1 MRIKVYTYCSYKFSP
16 VGFRHG
22 VFQLDTENSNNEYVV
37 PTIDSD
43 ISPVVRNCFV
53 ERSIL
58 KAMGKIPGTNEY
70 IILFKGLECD
80 FVNEDGMPAKK
91 YGNFAFSTTDPT
103 TYNNINTNIS
113 ALSMLQLSEAM
124 NSFLIPDSNAGD
136 AAIKIDTKRF
146 IDFLVSLS
154 STSHSAESLD
164 EFNIISNASGDK
176 VTKTLEERFPEYSV
190 IPLSGYHFQLKKKSL
205 DAHQLPIVQY
215 IKARPIMAIPMI
227 LAMIAAITVILIL
240 ILI

>member
-43 ISPVVRNCFV
+43 ISPIVRNCFV
-53 ERSIL
+53 EGLIQ
-58 KAMGKIPGTNEY
+58 KAMGKIPETTEY
-70 IILFKGLECD
+70 IILLKGLECD

-103 TYNNINTNIS
+103 TYTNLS
-113 ALSMLQLSEAM
+113 ALSMSQLSEAM

-146 IDFLVSLS
+146 IDFILSVSI
-154 STSHSAESLD
+154 TSHSTESLN
-164 EFNIISNASGDK
+164 EFNIISSSSGDK
-176 VTKTLEERFPEYSV
+176 VIKTLTDRFPEYSV
-190 IPLSGYHFQLKKKSL
+190 ISTGGNYYQIKKKSP
-205 DAHQLPIVQY
+205 DTQQYPIVQY
-215 IKARPIMAIPMI
+215 VKEHPIIAIPIIMA
-227 LAMIAAITVILIL
+227 LIAAITVILML
-240 ILI
+240 LLM

>member
-43 ISPVVRNCFV
+43 ISPIIRNCFV
-53 ERSIL
+53 EGLIQ
-58 KAMGKIPGTNEY
+58 KATGKIPETTEY
-70 IILFKGLECD
+70 IILLKGLECD

-91 YGNFAFSTTDPT
+91 YGNFAFSTNDPT
-103 TYNNINTNIS
+103 TYNNLNTNIS

-146 IDFLVSLS
+146 IDFILSVSI
-154 STSHSAESLD
+154 TSHSTESLN
-164 EFNIISNASGDK
+164 EFNIISSSSGDK
-176 VTKTLEERFPEYSV
+176 VIKTLTDRFPEYSV
-190 IPLSGYHFQLKKKSL
+190 IPANGNHYQLKKKSL
-205 DAHQLPIVQY
+205 DTQQCPIVQY
-215 IKARPIMAIPMI
+215 VKEHPIIAIPII
-227 LAMIAAITVILIL
+227 LALIAVIAVILML
-240 ILI
+240 LLM